1 MLDRFNWH
9 RGLSAFIVAIMI
21 TAAVVVLLSM
31 LTFAWGFDLETA
43 PSWQVCVHY
52 VMLALLL
59 SLTLVMASYRPLCY
73 GERFRGVM
81 LAMVLAVPAVVFAV
95 LWVAGGAYA
104 GLRDPRIFQAV
115 VISVPTYVIIW
126 GLAVFPYSLYLL
138 GRDLLRVWWQGQPGE
153 GQPAKDFLNRIR

>member
-1 MLDRFNWH
+1 MLDRIPCH

-21 TAAVVVLLSM
+21 TATGVALLIM
-31 LTFAWGFDLETA
+31 LTFVWGFDLETSS
-43 PSWQVCVHY
+43 SWQVGACH

-81 LAMVLAVPAVVFAV
+81 LAVALVVPVVVFAV
-95 LWVAGGAYA
+95 IWVTGGGYV
-104 GLRDPRIFQAV
+104 GFRDPRIFQAV

-138 GRDLLRVWWQGQPGE
+138 GRDLWRVWRQGQPV
-153 GQPAKDFLNRIR
+153 